1 MAPEPRLAPD
11 RALLRSCRM
20 ASSEP
25 VRTAVASWAGG
36 RRFEGETGRDG
47 RFEVESEDGLPGAR
61 PTELLLGALASCE
74 GLDVISILEK
84 KRQSVGRYTV
94 TATGEIAPGHP
105 QIFASIAVEHE
116 VEGPDLSE
124 EAVRRSIEL
133 SATRYCPVTAML
145 SAGETQ
151 ITHRFRLGGDAR
163 PSQIVVVTGPHAA
176 GLAPDR

>member
-1 MAPEPRLAPD
+1 
-11 RALLRSCRM
+11 M
-20 ASSEP
+20 ASSGP
-25 VRTAVASWAGG
+25 VRTAVARWAGD

-47 RFEVESEDGLPGAR
+47 RFAIESDDGRPGAR

-84 KRQSVGRYTV
+84 KRQSVGRYVV
-94 TATGEIAPGHP
+94 TASGETAPGHP
-105 QIFASIAVEHE
+105 QIFTSITVEHD
-116 VEGPDLSE
+116 VDGPDVSE

-151 ITHRFRLGGDAR
+151 ITHRFRLGGDAATA
-163 PSQIVVVTGPHAA
+163 PTVVVVTGPRGA